1 MTRARDDVRQPEV
14 WVLDPIAPSAL
25 DEIARHARLV
35 RPEVARGQDWTASA
49 DGLIVRTTP
58 IRAAQIE
65 RATKLRVIGKHGV
78 GLDNIDVAAA
88 QARGIIIERTPAAN
102 AISVAELAIA
112 MALCLARKIPQQ
124 DRALRAGTSLTPGE
138 AQGLELAGATMGIV
152 GFGNTGSATA
162 RRLHSG
168 FGSHVLVHD
177 PYLAREALPEWVEPA
192 ADLDD
197 LLSRSRIVMLHV
209 PLNVETRGLIGHREL
224 SLIGPNG
231 YVINLSRGGV
241 VDEEALADAL
251 ENGDIAGAASDVFV
265 EEPPPPSHRLLRR
278 DNFVATPH
286 VGAATAEALER
297 VGHEVA
303 AKVLRVLREGLETGS
318 SSSKMTPG

>member
-1 MTRARDDVRQPEV
+1 VTNSGDDVVQPEV
-14 WVLDPIAPSAL
+14 WVLDPIALSAL

-35 RPEVARGQDWTASA
+35 RPEAARGKDWTASA
-49 DGLIVRTTP
+49 DGLIVRTTLVT
-58 IRAAQIE
+58 AAQIE

-78 GLDNIDVAAA
+78 GLDNIDVSAA
-88 QARGIIIERTPAAN
+88 QARGIMVERTPAAN
-102 AISVAELAIA
+102 ATSVAELAIG

-124 DRALRAGTSLTPGE
+124 DRALRAGTYLIPGE
-138 AQGLELAGATMGIV
+138 AQGFELAGATVGIV

-168 FGSHVLVHD
+168 FQSHVLVHD
-177 PYLAREALPEWVEPA
+177 PYLARESLPEWVKPA
-192 ADLDD
+192 SDLDD

-209 PLNVETRGLIGHREL
+209 PLNEETEGLIGRREL

-241 VDEEALADAL
+241 VDEVALANPL
-251 ENGDIAGAASDVFV
+251 ENGDIAGAASDVFIV
-265 EEPPPPSHRLLRR
+265 EPPPRSHRLLQR
-278 DNFVATPH
+278 DNFIATPH

-297 VGHEVA
+297 VGEEIA
-303 AKVLRVLREGLETGS
+303 AKVLSMLKNGPQTGS
-318 SSSKMTPG
+318 